1 MSDMNQEVNIVA
13 RFNIEFENFSLKADL
28 TLPSTGVTV
37 LFGHSGSGKTTCLR
51 AMAGL
56 EKLSSGYFSV
66 GETTWQDSANDFFV
80 PTYQRDIGY
89 VFQEAGLFPHLSVR
103 KNLEYG
109 FKRVAEE
116 RRVLKLRDV
125 CELLGITHLLERS
138 PEKLSGG
145 EMQRVAIARALLTS
159 PKMLLMDEPLA
170 ALDSARKAEILPYL
184 EKLHKKLS
192 IPIIYVTHSVEELAR
207 LADHI
212 VLFYQGN
219 ILTSGGAVE
228 VMSDP
233 AYSRIFNHETG
244 AIFDTIISDVSPDH
258 LTQLEVG
265 RRLYFYVPEIQGQIG
280 DYVRCRILASDVSI
294 CLTKP
299 AQTSIL
305 NVVKGKLCKIEDSVH
320 GGEKILVITLSNG
333 QSLLSVITERSLS
346 QLGIQIGMELWC
358 QIKAVA
364 IC

>member
-1 MSDMNQEVNIVA
+1 MTMESTDNITA
-13 RFNIEFENFSLKADL
+13 RFEVEYKSFSLSVDL
-28 TLPSTGVTV
+28 TLPAKGITV

-66 GETTWQDSANDFFV
+66 GDNIWQDSTRGHFV
-80 PTYQRDIGY
+80 PTHQRDIGY

-109 FKRVAEE
+109 FKRVVEE
-116 RRVLKLRDV
+116 HRALKLEDI

-184 EKLHKKLS
+184 EKLHQELS

-212 VLFYQGN
+212 VLFDRGN
-219 ILTSGGAVE
+219 ILRSGGAVE

-244 AIFDTIISDVSPDH
+244 AIFDTIISDVCPDH

-265 RRLYFYVPEIQGQIG
+265 LGLYFYIPEISGQIG
-280 DYVRCRILASDVSI
+280 DYVRCRILASDVSV
-294 CLTKP
+294 CLVKP

-305 NVVKGKLCKIEDSVH
+305 NVVKGKLRKIEDSVR

-333 QSLLSVITERSLS
+333 QSLLSVITERSLA
-346 QLGIQIGMELWC
+346 QLDLKPNIKLWA